1 MKCKIIF
8 SQLYS
13 LKGIGSEL
21 FHVLHASLHNGIIK
35 YANERPEWR
44 KNPQKLDK
52 GVGVAISNNFVIP
65 PPPLAGAHAH
75 LNYSKWGQSVPPTL
89 LQTVI
94 SFDMISAT
102 TTTIPFL

>member
-1 MKCKIIF
+1 MKCKIIL
-8 SQLYS
+8 SQNYT

-21 FHVLHASLHNGIIK
+21 FHVLHPSLHNGIK
-35 YANERPEWR
+35 NYANERPEWR
-44 KNPQKLDK
+44 KNSQKLDK
-52 GVGVAISNNFVIP
+52 GVGVAISNNFMIP
-65 PPPLAGAHAH
+65 PPPLTGPHAN
-75 LNYSKWGQSVPPTL
+75 LNYKKWGQSVPPTL